1 VALQVAH
8 SAKDPNRSFEQ
19 ASDAEQKLSAS
30 RRAAFLG
37 YAEFLR
43 SFSTPQNSPG
53 CDWKLEEDER
63 FPDPKTN
70 RE

>member
-8 SAKDPNRSFEQ
+8 SAKDPNRSFEK
-19 ASDAEQKLSAS
+19 ASDAENKLSAS

-37 YAEFLR
+37 YVEFLR
-43 SFSTPQNSPG
+43 SFSTPQNSY
-53 CDWKLEEDER
+53 C
-63 FPDPKTN
+63 